1 MTDMTDVETTDTF
14 EPLVAPGPP
23 LTSAQAER
31 YARHAILPGLG
42 VEGQR
47 RLLNAKVLVLGAGG
61 LGSPVLLYL
70 AAAGVGHLGI
80 VDSDDVDLSNLQRQV
95 IHSVDSIGR
104 PKVASARETLAR
116 LDPDVK
122 VTTYHGRLTSENA
135 LDVMRGWDIVVDGC
149 DNFATRYLVADACE
163 MLGIP
168 CVWGSILRFD
178 GQVTTFWPDRGP
190 LYRDLFPVPPDP
202 RLVPSCAQAGVV
214 GALCAAVGSVLAMEV
229 VRLVTGIGS
238 NLVGRLLIH
247 DTLAATWREIAIR
260 PDPTR
265 VPVTE
270 LDDYEA
276 LCGVPGAS
284 TGDAGAGE
292 SGESGE
298 GAGAELPTLSAD
310 ELAVLLADR
319 AAGDQDFT
327 LVDVR
332 ESGEFDL
339 VRIDGAQLIP
349 KRELVADPGLV
360 PTGRPAVLYCK
371 GGVRSTEALEALLA
385 SGRDDVWHLDGG
397 ILSWIATIEPH
408 KPRY

>member
-1 MTDMTDVETTDTF
+1 MTDAEPPTALAPPATG
-14 EPLVAPGPP
+14 PLVEPGPA
-23 LTSAQAER
+23 LTTAQAER

-61 LGSPVLLYL
+61 LGSPVLMYL

-80 VDSDDVDLSNLQRQV
+80 VDSDEVDLSNLQRQV

-104 PKVASARETLAR
+104 PKVDSAREALTR
-116 LDPDVK
+116 LDPDIR
-122 VTTYHGRLTSENA
+122 VTTFHGRLTAENA
-135 LDVMRGWDIVVDGC
+135 LDVMQGWDIVVDGC

-163 MLGIP
+163 ILGIP

-178 GQVTTFWPDRGP
+178 GQATTFWPGRGP
-190 LYRDLFPVPPDP
+190 VYRDIFPTPPDP
-202 RLVPSCAQAGVV
+202 RLVPSCAEAGVV

-229 VRLVTGIGS
+229 VRLITGTGT

-247 DTLAATWREIAIR
+247 DALAATWRELPLR

-265 VPVTE
+265 APVTE
-270 LDDYEA
+270 LADYEA
-276 LCGVPGAS
+276 LCSIPGAAGGGAAGGGG
-284 TGDAGAGE
+284 GDVTE
-292 SGESGE
+292 LHTIT
-298 GAGAELPTLSAD
+298 AE
-310 ELAVLLADR
+310 ELQILLADR
-319 AAGDQDFT
+319 EAGEQQFT

-332 ESGEFDL
+332 EPGEYDL
-339 VRIDGAQLIP
+339 VHIDGAVLIP
-349 KRELVADPGLV
+349 KGEVIDDPARV
-360 PTGRPAVLYCK
+360 PPGVPAVLYCK
-371 GGVRSTEALEALLA
+371 GGVRSAEALAALLA

-397 ILSWIATIEPH
+397 ILSWIDRIEPH